1 MNMNSFWGKQKL
13 LNSIEATK
21 GGERLLEKIDNG
33 MLTMETLPNQYDKFT
48 GPMEE
53 NDYVSYCRFIQSSNG
68 KKVLEML
75 EKDDARQYVE
85 L

>member
-1 MNMNSFWGKQKL
+1 MYMNSFWRNQKL

-48 GPMEE
+48 GTMEE
-53 NDYVSYCRFIQSSNG
+53 NDYISYCRFIQSSNG